1 MKTQIFVVNLEK
13 RLEKKERMIERL
25 KGLDYKFIKG
35 IDGSSLSHDDLEEMK
50 VGIVQEWKD
59 PCYKYKRG
67 ITWGQI
73 GCALSHYSIY
83 EECEK
88 NKIDIAI
95 ILQDDVLIPED
106 FSNKLKNILEN
117 LKQIDWNLC
126 YLGRN
131 RRHSGLRNND
141 ETESKEEVINEHF
154 VKAKFSYW
162 LCGYIMNS
170 KGMKKILNAKM
181 KENLIPHDEFIPIMG
196 GVSPHKNFYKYY
208 NIPQPLKLVSI
219 KNLIIEPE
227 TNAFRTNSDT
237 ENSQQY
243 IFNKLDDTRIN
254 INPERLLKKFN
265 LLVFIEIEGF
275 STPNMIET
283 IEDNINNT
291 ECLVNYYYSK
301 NNTNKVTLDKAT
313 EVKGST
319 EAVRNKI
326 LDIAYSQDVDFLWY
340 LNSKNIITNKNILG
354 NLILRN
360 KSIIGPMLTKKHKL
374 WSNFWRNIDE
384 NGWYKRAPD
393 YLDIVNRSLTG
404 CWNVMHLYGNYLI
417 NKETISK
424 IKNFYSGN
432 FNKYFSN
439 DMIFSK
445 NCRDHNIPMYID
457 NTEYNGYI
465 YDLKDTIPSNVV
477 HREFYTFE
485 TDREAWTKK
494 YLHPEFYKA
503 ISNWNKLDYTEP
515 CHYVYHFPFVSDT
528 FCKHLLDEV
537 NNVNL
542 WSKGINQD
550 SKLDKRIGAVE
561 NIPTIDIHMKQ
572 IGFKKQWESIVKTYI
587 GPLVSHLYSP
597 YKTKGLN
604 IAFVVK
610 YELGKQEFL
619 RPHHDSSTYSITI
632 TLNRPGIDFEGG
644 GTRFV
649 KQETLVVGKKGFATI
664 QPGKLTH
671 YHEGT
676 PITKGIRFIMV
687 SFVN

>member
-1 MKTQIFVVNLEK
+1 
-13 RLEKKERMIERL
+13 
-25 KGLDYKFIKG
+25 
-35 IDGSSLSHDDLEEMK
+35 
-50 VGIVQEWKD
+50 
-59 PCYKYKRG
+59 
-67 ITWGQI
+67 
-73 GCALSHYSIY
+73 
-83 EECEK
+83 
-88 NKIDIAI
+88 
-95 ILQDDVLIPED
+95 
-106 FSNKLKNILEN
+106 
-117 LKQIDWNLC
+117 
-126 YLGRN
+126 
-131 RRHSGLRNND
+131 
-141 ETESKEEVINEHF
+141 
-154 VKAKFSYW
+154 
-162 LCGYIMNS
+162 
-170 KGMKKILNAKM
+170 
-181 KENLIPHDEFIPIMG
+181 
-196 GVSPHKNFYKYY
+196 
-208 NIPQPLKLVSI
+208 
-219 KNLIIEPE
+219 
-227 TNAFRTNSDT
+227 
-237 ENSQQY
+237 
-243 IFNKLDDTRIN
+243 
-254 INPERLLKKFN
+254 
-265 LLVFIEIEGF
+265 
-275 STPNMIET
+275 
-283 IEDNINNT
+283 
-291 ECLVNYYYSK
+291 
-301 NNTNKVTLDKAT
+301 
-313 EVKGST
+313 
-319 EAVRNKI
+319 
-326 LDIAYSQDVDFLWY
+326 
-340 LNSKNIITNKNILG
+340 
-354 NLILRN
+354 
-360 KSIIGPMLTKKHKL
+360 MLTKKHEV

-424 IKNFYSGN
+424 VKNFYSGN
-432 FNKYFSN
+432 FNKNFSN

-445 NCRDHNIPMYID
+445 NCRDHNIPMYIE

-485 TDREAWTKK
+485 IDREAWTKK

-572 IGFKKQWESIVKTYI
+572 IGFRKQWESIVKTYI